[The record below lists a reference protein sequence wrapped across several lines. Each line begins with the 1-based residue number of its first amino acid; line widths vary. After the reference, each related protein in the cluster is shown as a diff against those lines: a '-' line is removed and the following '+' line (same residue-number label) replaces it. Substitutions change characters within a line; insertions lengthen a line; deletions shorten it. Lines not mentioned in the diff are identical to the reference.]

1 VRLVPPA
8 LDVTELSAGYG
19 AGGDV
24 LHEVSFTVAPGSI
37 TAIVGPNGAG
47 KSTLLRTLY
56 GLTTIRNGR
65 VRLHGRDVT
74 GWAPGRLL
82 RDGLAWVPQGRCNFP
97 LMSVRENL
105 QMGLY
110 VRRDGEARADLE
122 RIVERFPL
130 LGAKAHLLAGNL
142 SGGEQQILEMAMAL
156 LVRPRVIMLDEPSIG
171 LAPRAVTE
179 VFATIAA
186 IRAEGTTVMIVEQ
199 NVKRVLEIADHAIV
213 LDLGRKRFE
222 GAGPEVL
229 ANPRLAALYLGG
241 APA

>member
-1 VRLVPPA
+1 MTLTPA
-8 LDVTELSAGYG
+8 LDVADVSAGYG
-19 AGGDV
+19 AGDV
-24 LHEVSFTVAPGSI
+24 LHDLTFTVAPGSI

-56 GLTTIRNGR
+56 GLTTIRKGR
-65 VRLHGRDVT
+65 VCLHGHDVT
-74 GWAPGRLL
+74 GWAPARLL
-82 RDGLAWVPQGRCNFP
+82 GAGLAWVPQGRCNFP

-105 QMGLY
+105 EMGLY
-110 VRRDGEARADLE
+110 TRHDGDAREDLQ
-122 RIVERFPL
+122 RMIERFPVL
-130 LGAKAHLLAGNL
+130 RAKTGLLAGNL

-179 VFATIAA
+179 VFTAIGA
-186 IRAEGTTVMIVEQ
+186 IRAEGATVVIVEQ
-199 NVKRVLEIADHAIV
+199 NVRRVLEIADHAVV

-222 GAGPEVL
+222 GTGHAVL
-229 ANPRLAALYLGG
+229 ANPALAALYLGG